1 MITLELDAD
10 NYYAIIALVVAYQ
23 YQYEQQRVVPVTLDT
38 IRDVCAAYEVH
49 KIADMRDKQLQAL
62 IDEMT
67 DLNILHQE
75 EGGKGY
81 VFNRYNFYMMM
92 GDWDDIERKLR
103 EYGNA

>member
-1 MITLELDAD
+1 M
-10 NYYAIIALVVAYQ
+10 
-23 YQYEQQRVVPVTLDT
+23 PVTLDT

-49 KIADMRDKQLQAL
+49 KIADMRDEQLQAL

-67 DLNILHQE
+67 DLNRRGLHGTHEVLHQE

>member
-1 MITLELDAD
+1 
-10 NYYAIIALVVAYQ
+10 
-23 YQYEQQRVVPVTLDT
+23 
-38 IRDVCAAYEVH
+38 
-49 KIADMRDKQLQAL
+49 MRDEQLQAL